1 MEPDKVVVK
10 SSPDED
16 EDEGHEPEDLA
27 QNGTL
32 ADKVPGKAWMV
43 GEWLV
48 DRCGVVVGGCLNPL
62 PKTTP
67 KTCKR
72 FTHRTKSKPAQ
83 VCRDVVDSN
92 LGIHCDPS
100 SHQNE

>member
-32 ADKVPGKAWMV
+32 ADKVPGKA
-43 GEWLV
+43 
-48 DRCGVVVGGCLNPL
+48 
-62 PKTTP
+62 
-67 KTCKR
+67 
-72 FTHRTKSKPAQ
+72 
-83 VCRDVVDSN
+83 
-92 LGIHCDPS
+92 
-100 SHQNE
+100 

>member
-67 KTCKR
+67 QTCKR
-72 FTHRTKSKPAQ
+72 FTHRTKTRAGLQGCCGLK
-83 VCRDVVDSN
+83 R
-92 LGIHCDPS
+92 GIHCDPS

>member
-43 GEWLV
+43 VNGWWI
-48 DRCGVVVGGCLNPL
+48 DVG
-62 PKTTP
+62 
-67 KTCKR
+67 
-72 FTHRTKSKPAQ
+72 
-83 VCRDVVDSN
+83 
-92 LGIHCDPS
+92 
-100 SHQNE
+100 